1 MSTAVINIKTDIK
14 IKKQAQKVSAD
25 LGLSLSGAINAFL
38 RQMIRDKQVYFSL
51 DESNPS
57 VDLLKALEEAKLDR
71 KEKRHYSFRNNRE
84 ALDFL
89 KKKSNYAN

>member
-38 RQMIRDKQVYFSL
+38 RQMIRDKKVYFSL

-57 VDLLKALEEAKLDR
+57 EDLLKALEESRLDR
-71 KEKRHYSFRNNRE
+71 KKKRHYSFKNNRE

-89 KKKSNYAN
+89 RKGV

>member
-1 MSTAVINIKTDIK
+1 MSTTIINIKTDIK
-14 IKKQAQKVSAD
+14 IKQQAQKVSAD

-38 RQMIRDKQVYFSL
+38 RQMIRDKKVYFSL

-57 VDLLKALEEAKLDR
+57 EDLLKALEEAKLDR
-71 KEKRHYSFRNNRE
+71 KRRKHHSFKNNRE

-89 KKKSNYAN
+89 KKGV

>member
-14 IKKQAQKVSAD
+14 IKKQAQKISAD

-38 RQMIRDKQVYFSL
+38 RQMIRDKKVYFSL

-57 VDLLKALEEAKLDR
+57 EDLLKALKESRLDR
-71 KEKRHYSFRNNRE
+71 KKGKHYSFKNNRE

-89 KKKSNYAN
+89 RKGV